1 VIIDLQSADRWGAID
16 ELVDSLV
23 ATKEISRADR
33 DSIIA
38 AITKREKSMSTGIG
52 HGIALPHSAT
62 DLVPEVVFAMGRSKA
77 GIHFE
82 SSDAQPVHRVILFL
96 VPTGQFKKHLH
107 ILADMARLAQET
119 EF

>member
-1 VIIDLQSADRWGAID
+1 VIIDLHSADQWGAID

-23 ATKEISRADR
+23 ATKEIASGDR
-33 DSIIA
+33 ESIIA

-52 HGIALPHSAT
+52 RGIALPHTAT
-62 DLVPEVVFAMGRSKA
+62 DLVSEVVFAMGRSKT
-77 GIHFE
+77 GIYFE

-96 VPTGQFKKHLH
+96 VPTGQYKKHLH